1 MLLEASH
8 VSKSYGVQD
17 VLQDVS
23 FRLSDGEKVGLVGR
37 NGCGKTTLLRILAGE
52 ETPDAGHVRRVPSSL
67 IVGYLPQAAR
77 IEDNCPVYEEIA
89 STGIGRDR
97 WWEAEKVLVGLGFTP
112 QQLTLSVAS
121 LSGGEKTR
129 LALAKLLLI
138 QPDVLL
144 LDEPTNHL
152 DVVMLEWLE
161 EWLKGFHG
169 AAIIV
174 SHDRR
179 FLDNVVSRIL
189 ELEEGKLTA
198 YTGNYSDYARQK
210 ELALHRH
217 EEAYRT
223 QQREIQ
229 GVQEFIQRQLRL
241 AARIES
247 GPKRGRDHYTRIAG
261 KVARRAQAGRKR
273 LEQMERVE
281 KPRPEE
287 HIRFS
292 FDDATDSGREVI
304 VAENLSKQYGSRKL
318 FTGLNLYVR
327 YGDRLAIVGR
337 NGAGKTTLLRILLGL
352 EQPDTG
358 TVRIGSR
365 VQPGYLAQE
374 HENLNPHRTVL
385 DEVRSA
391 SNATQHEVR
400 ALLASLLFPGHDVF
414 KLIKNLSEGE
424 RVRVALAK
432 LLVCGA
438 NLLVLDE
445 PTNHLDIATRER
457 VEAALDAYTGT
468 LLLVSHDRYLL
479 DRLTEQTL
487 VLEYG
492 EATLYPGNYSYVAEK
507 RAGRTDRVDELLR
520 QMEVAR
526 LGYENAQASH
536 HEP

>member
-8 VSKSYGVQD
+8 ISKSYGAQD
-17 VLQDVS
+17 VLRDIS
-23 FRLSDGEKVGLVGR
+23 FRLGTGERVGLVGR

-52 ETPDAGHVRRVPSSL
+52 EMPDAGHVRRVPSSL
-67 IVGYLPQAAR
+67 VIGYLPQAVR
-77 IEDNCPVYEEIA
+77 VESGRLVVEEMASAGIA
-89 STGIGRDR
+89 EGR
-97 WWEAEKVLVGLGFTP
+97 WWEVEKVLAGLGFTP
-112 QQLTLSVAS
+112 HQLTQPVAS

-129 LALAKLLLI
+129 LALAKLLLA

-152 DVVMLEWLE
+152 DIAMLEWLE

-169 AAIIV
+169 AALIV

-189 ELEEGKLTA
+189 ELEDGNLTA
-198 YTGNYSDYARQK
+198 YAGNYSEYARQK
-210 ELALHRH
+210 ELALRRQ
-217 EEAYRT
+217 EEAYR
-223 QQREIQ
+223 QRQREIQ
-229 GVQEFIQRQLRL
+229 GIQEFIRRQLQL
-241 AARIES
+241 AARIEG

-273 LEQMERVE
+273 LEQMEHVE
-281 KPRPEE
+281 KPHQEK
-287 HIRFS
+287 HIRLS
-292 FDDATDSGREVI
+292 FNDVADSGYEVI

-318 FTGLNLYVR
+318 FAGVNLYIR
-327 YGDRLAIVGR
+327 RGDRLAIVGR
-337 NGAGKTTLLRILLGL
+337 NGAGKTTLLRIPLGL

-358 TVRIGSR
+358 TVRIGSH

-391 SNATQHEVR
+391 GSAAQHEVR
-400 ALLASLLFPGHDVF
+400 ALLASLLFRGHEVH
-414 KLIKNLSEGE
+414 KLVRNLSEGE

-432 LLVCGA
+432 LLVSGA
-438 NLLVLDE
+438 NLLILDE

-479 DRLTEQTL
+479 DRLTQQTL
-487 VLEYG
+487 LLENG
-492 EATLYPGNYSYVAEK
+492 KATLYPGNYSYVAEK
-507 RAGRTDRVDELLR
+507 RAGH
-520 QMEVAR
+520 AK
-526 LGYENAQASH
+526 QA
-536 HEP
+536 ED